1 MKELKKVMGCLMV
14 FELVVDVQMI
24 HVLEKEEKQVQMMAV
39 DQNDLVNY
47 YCCCLLMMMMM
58 HARLC

>member
-1 MKELKKVMGCLMV
+1 MMAI
-14 FELVVDVQMI
+14 ELVVDVQMI

>member
-1 MKELKKVMGCLMV
+1 MMDCLMV
-14 FELVVDVQMI
+14 IELVVDVQMI

>member
-1 MKELKKVMGCLMV
+1 MMDCLMV
-14 FELVVDVQMI
+14 IELVVDVQMI
-24 HVLEKEEKQVQMMAV
+24 HVLEKEEKQVPMMAV

-47 YCCCLLMMMMM
+47 CCCFLMMMMMM

>member
-1 MKELKKVMGCLMV
+1 MMDCLMV
-14 FELVVDVQMI
+14 IELVVDVQMI

-47 YCCCLLMMMMM
+47 YCCCFLMMMM